1 MHRKFLVRTQPLL
14 KNGLWMVFYI
24 FGGRSIVVVVQLVFV
39 AKLSKQILT
48 KAREPSLLYT
58 FYMLGN

>member
-48 KAREPSLLYT
+48 KARG
-58 FYMLGN
+58 LGYADP

>member
-1 MHRKFLVRTQPLL
+1 
-14 KNGLWMVFYI
+14 MVFYI

-58 FYMLGN
+58 FYMLGNSTIFPLIFPTPRRK